1 MNPSIYP
8 SLQEFA
14 YVSSKMALKSGG
26 FGSYTGTM
34 LYIHNMYRNYCTCVI
49 VGEYSWRVRLF
60 REEVGDRGTPTS
72 KNLLFF

>member
-34 LYIHNMYRNYCTCVI
+34 LYIHTYVQELLYMCDCV
-49 VGEYSWRVRLF
+49 
-60 REEVGDRGTPTS
+60 
-72 KNLLFF
+72 